1 MSKAKE
7 ALGIL
12 AQIVVAG
19 LAVIIT
25 AYILPGIAVADFLT
39 AVVIA
44 ALLALLNLTI
54 KPILVLL
61 TIPITIFTLGLFLL
75 VINAVIVLIAAEIV
89 PGFIVDGFW
98 WAVLFSLILS
108 LITSLLGVS
117 IKGWFSDQDG

>member
-1 MSKAKE
+1 MSKARE
-7 ALGIL
+7 ALGII

-19 LAVIIT
+19 VAVIIT
-25 AYILPGIAVADFLT
+25 AFILPGISVADFFT
-39 AVVIA
+39 GIVIA

-54 KPILVLL
+54 KPILIFL

-75 VINAVIVLIAAEIV
+75 VINAVMVLIAAEIV

-108 LITSLLGVS
+108 LINSLLGVS
-117 IKGWFSDQDG
+117 LKS